1 MKQTNILLLLI
12 SFTLLVNFNNYIDSD
27 ETKDIKKIK
36 AITKRIESEKQLLE
50 EKKNFI
56 ELKKNLSIFFDSS
69 KDNSILLGL
78 FQKNVKQMAKES
90 EFKISNISW
99 GEPTVN
105 KKLNLVILPLKV
117 VAKSTPY
124 AFGLFSKKLLDYKK
138 LIKIDMI
145 SLRKNR
151 KEIGYNMYLF
161 AYKKLNQ
168 ESKNEE

>member
-1 MKQTNILLLLI
+1 L
-12 SFTLLVNFNNYIDSD
+12 IDS
-27 ETKDIKKIK
+27 
-36 AITKRIESEKQLLE
+36 
-50 EKKNFI
+50 
-56 ELKKNLSIFFDSS
+56 
-69 KDNSILLGL
+69 
-78 FQKNVKQMAKES
+78 
-90 EFKISNISW
+90 FKISNISW

-117 VAKSTPY
+117 VAKSNPH

-168 ESKNEE
+168 KSKNEK